1 MDKLIRI
8 VKAWCHVQCEIHPT
22 ETQSPCGKEFSGEK
36 KPISPKL
43 CGPVPWVFLFVCL
56 FVFLISG
63 KSISICELE
72 IILVHIWGLVTVSDM
87 PFKSMILKINHT

>member
-1 MDKLIRI
+1 MSNVRFILQKPSHL
-8 VKAWCHVQCEIHPT
+8 VAKNSLGKKSQFHPNCVA
-22 ETQSPCGKEFSGEK
+22 PFLGFVC
-36 KPISPKL
+36 
-43 CGPVPWVFLFVCL
+43 LFVCL
-56 FVFLISG
+56 FLFLISG